1 MHALIRVH
9 THMHT
14 YVFTYMCV
22 FPTQMENGKKY
33 TQAATHE
40 YSVQPLGNV
49 CCNASLEHQKQIL
62 LSDALS
68 LAGTHH
74 PGLIQ
79 EQVQVARIR
88 RNA

>member
-1 MHALIRVH
+1 MHSYVY
-9 THMHT
+9 THT
-14 YVFTYMCV
+14 YAHICIYIHVCV
-22 FPTQMENGKKY
+22 PHTNGKWKKY

-49 CCNASLEHQKQIL
+49 CCNASLEHHKQIL